1 MVRIV
6 PWREQVGN
14 HPVTPVVIFR
24 EHRCAYSEGPEKR
37 KENQPQQ
44 DCQSWLAIEHS
55 GKARTL
61 ESALQ
66 FTVRSA
72 DSSSTNVALAGG
84 FAPVAKSNAEH
95 TDLFALGDDLSLSL
109 RSRC

>member
-1 MVRIV
+1 VAKAGWKS
-6 PWREQVGN
+6 PGN
-14 HPVTPVVIFR
+14 ASVIFR
-24 EHRCAYSEGPEKR
+24 EHRCAYSEGSEKR

-44 DCQSWLAIEHS
+44 DCQSWLAIEHC

-72 DSSSTNVALAGG
+72 DSSSTNAASFHRRARFRAPQSPTALLALA
-84 FAPVAKSNAEH
+84 
-95 TDLFALGDDLSLSL
+95 
-109 RSRC
+109 RR